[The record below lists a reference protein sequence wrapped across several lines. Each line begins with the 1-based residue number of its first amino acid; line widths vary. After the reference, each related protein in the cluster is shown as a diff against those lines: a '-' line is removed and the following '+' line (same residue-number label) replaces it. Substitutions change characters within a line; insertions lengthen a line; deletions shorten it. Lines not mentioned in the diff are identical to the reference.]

1 MVGESQDIRLM
12 APREAAVVAEANRD
26 LIVGIKVRLGRHASG
41 DQGMAPFEHAIQTA
55 EEVGMPLMVH
65 IDEPPPSYEEVLAR
79 MRPGDVLTHC
89 FRPFPN
95 TPATPQGTVKRGVL
109 EARERGV
116 LFDVGHGKGSFAFRT
131 ARAMLANGFL
141 PDTISSD
148 VHQLCINGPAF
159 DQVTTMSKF
168 LCMGVE
174 LGEVIRRATVNAAM
188 AVRRP
193 ELGSLKPG
201 SVGDATVLSVAEG
214 AFDYVDVVGEIM
226 VGDRK
231 IVSEGVVIGGKW
243 WWPG

>member
-1 MVGESQDIRLM
+1 
-12 APREAAVVAEANRD
+12 
-26 LIVGIKVRLGRHASG
+26 
-41 DQGMAPFEHAIQTA
+41 
-55 EEVGMPLMVH
+55 
-65 IDEPPPSYEEVLAR
+65 
-79 MRPGDVLTHC
+79 
-89 FRPFPN
+89 
-95 TPATPQGTVKRGVL
+95 
-109 EARERGV
+109 V
-116 LFDVGHGKGSFAFRT
+116 LFDVGHGRGSFAFKT

-174 LGEVIRRATVNAAM
+174 LPEVIRLSTVNAAM
-188 AVRRP
+188 ALRRP

-201 SVGDATVLSVAEG
+201 SVGDATVLSVREG
-214 AFDYVDVVGEIM
+214 AFDYEDVVGEVM
-226 VGDRK
+226 AANRK